1 MSQLVDRGHDVL
13 FVETDS
19 FVGRHVVDL
28 VRGADRRSLL
38 RRLVATERVA
48 PRLRV
53 MKAPSL
59 LPWGHR
65 FSAAA
70 RVNAAFTSVLVRR
83 RLRHAA
89 RPRVLW
95 LYDPCFAACIGA
107 SGERLAVYD
116 CVDDYAEQAGPA
128 GRKLVA
134 RLDRLAAARAQ
145 LVFATAR
152 SLVERHL
159 EHNAQTHLV
168 RNVGDFAHFAPAAD
182 RALAAPDVATL
193 RRPIIGF
200 AGNLLAQKV
209 DFELIEQLATRRPD
223 WTIAIVGPAHA
234 DTTAEIERLAGAE
247 ANVRWFGPVRYA
259 SLPAYVAAFDVAII
273 PYRTN
278 AYTRSCFPLKTFE
291 YLAAGKPVVASG
303 LPELA
308 DMEPHVVL
316 VDDAPAFVEAID
328 RALDR
333 IGPAEVDARQS
344 IAAANTWATRTN
356 RMLELVLGELDQ
368 CASS

>member
-1 MSQLVDRGHDVL
+1 
-13 FVETDS
+13 
-19 FVGRHVVDL
+19 
-28 VRGADRRSLL
+28 
-38 RRLVATERVA
+38 
-48 PRLRV
+48 

-70 RVNAAFTSVLVRR
+70 RVNAALTSVLVRR
-83 RLRHAA
+83 RLRQAA

-291 YLAAGKPVVASG
+291 YLAAGKPVVAAG